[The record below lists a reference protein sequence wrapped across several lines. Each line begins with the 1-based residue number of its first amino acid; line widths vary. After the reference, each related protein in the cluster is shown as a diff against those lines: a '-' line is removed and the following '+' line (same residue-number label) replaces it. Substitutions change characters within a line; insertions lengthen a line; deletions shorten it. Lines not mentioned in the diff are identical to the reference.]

1 MITSLTLLKKKGEYE
16 PLLHTVRRFAAVYT
30 DEAWSYPFFQSIS
43 EIERFLD
50 TEPVVDLISWDVTID
65 GALALLEKMR
75 SQYQK
80 AYLMI
85 IADMSI
91 SPMQYLKPGISPEA
105 LLLKPVNSDDME
117 KVVRALFEV
126 FIKRMDQDQADTFLV
141 ETREG
146 KQYIPMEQI
155 DYFESKE
162 KKVFVRVKS
171 CEYGFYDTLDT
182 LEKRLP
188 SGFIRCHRS
197 YIVNMKRA
205 RGMISAESIIR
216 MADGAQVPFSR
227 SYKNVLKEYFKNV

>member
-16 PLLHTVRRFAAVYT
+16 LLLRTLRRFAAVYT
-30 DEAWSYPFFQSIS
+30 DEMWSYPFFQSIS
-43 EIERFLD
+43 GIEHFLD
-50 TEPVVDLISWDVTID
+50 MEPVVDLVNWDVTID

-75 SQYQK
+75 GQYQK
-80 AYLMI
+80 ACLMI

-91 SPMQYLKPGISPEA
+91 SPMKYLKPGILPEA
-105 LLLKPVNSDDME
+105 LLLKPIDSDDME
-117 KVVRALFEV
+117 KVVRALLEV
-126 FIKRMDQDQADTFLV
+126 FTKRMDDQEDAFLV

-146 KQYIPMEQI
+146 KQYIPMDQI
-155 DYFESKE
+155 DYFEAKE

-171 CEYGFYDTLDT
+171 SEYGFYDTLDT

-188 SGFIRCHRS
+188 SGFLRCHRS
-197 YIVNMKRA
+197 YIINMKRA
-205 RGMISAESIIR
+205 RGMITADGIIR